1 MRVKRLQLSNYRGFT
16 SLDLDLD
23 HPMTLLV
30 GPNGV
35 GKSTL
40 LTAIAASYSSL
51 FEQLHINKMTLVP
64 DPSDLREGQNSGQI
78 KAVFTHETTDF
89 IGGHTFSTNREG
101 FSRQAVLQ
109 VLRVTREDLFLVLF
123 PTERGLKT
131 AEVQAQPPP
140 RAAKAWEALE
150 PEFSWEIDDTSVEL
164 FWPGFARFVRW
175 FKDREDIE
183 NEQRVAQGDLG
194 LQDPQL
200 KAVRDAVAGLMPGFS
215 RLRIQR
221 SPRPVMVITKGD
233 TQFRLDQLSDG
244 ERNLIALTGELARRM
259 AVASPKSDDPRQL
272 EGVVLIDEIEQHIHP
287 GLQREI
293 LPRLRRAFPRIQFIV
308 STHSPQVLSTAPRD
322 AIVAVDNFAARRL
335 AQGAEGRDSNAILS
349 EIFQV
354 TRRPAEQLAQIE
366 ETRRLIDQGQL
377 ARALEQLDTLAEL
390 VSENDEDVLALR
402 MRLFVA
408 SAGAP
413 PAPEASEEAP

>member
-1 MRVKRLQLSNYRGFT
+1 MRVKRLLLSNYRGFA

-23 HPMTLLV
+23 HPMTILV

-51 FEQLHINKMTLVP
+51 FDHIKIEKMDLVP
-64 DPSDLREGQNSGQI
+64 DPSDLREGQDSGEFR
-78 KAVFTHETTDF
+78 VEFSNDMV
-89 IGGHTFSTNREG
+89 GGYKLSTPSAAEE
-101 FSRQAVLQ
+101 
-109 VLRVTREDLFLVLF
+109 RVYQNISQFRAAPAGLFLLFF

-140 RAAKAWEALE
+140 RPAKAWEAVHPDL
-150 PEFSWEIDDTSVEL
+150 PWEIDDTSVEL

-183 NEQRVAQGDLG
+183 NEQRVARGDLG

-259 AVASPKSDDPRQL
+259 AVASPRSDDPRQL

-293 LPRLRRAFPRIQFIV
+293 LPRLRRAFPNVQFIV

-377 ARALEQLDTLAEL
+377 AQAHQQLDTLAEL
-390 VSENDEDVLALR
+390 VSENDDDVLALR

-408 SAGAP
+408 SAGGP

>member
-1 MRVKRLQLSNYRGFT
+1 MRVKRLLLSNYRGFA

-23 HPMTLLV
+23 HPMTILV

-40 LTAIAASYSSL
+40 LTAIATSYTGL
-51 FEQLHINKMTLVP
+51 ANQLQKLRMGLVP
-64 DPSDLREGQNSGQI
+64 DPSDLREGQDSGEI
-78 KAVFTHETTDF
+78 RAEFSDGMVGGYRLF
-89 IGGHTFSTNREG
+89 IPPGTNERACENI
-101 FSRQAVLQ
+101 SRSEA
-109 VLRVTREDLFLVLF
+109 RPEHLFLVF
-123 PTERGLKT
+123 FQTERGLKT

-140 RAAKAWEALE
+140 RPAKSWEALE
-150 PEFSWEIDDTSVEL
+150 PDSPWEIDDASVEL
-164 FWPGFARFVRW
+164 FWPGYARFVRW

-183 NEQRVAQGDLG
+183 NEQRVARGDLG

-259 AVASPKSDDPRQL
+259 AVASPRSDDPRQL

-293 LPRLRRAFPRIQFIV
+293 LPRLRSAFPNVQFIV

-354 TRRPAEQLAQIE
+354 TRRPVEQLAQIE

-377 ARALEQLDTLAEL
+377 AQAHQRLDTLAEL
-390 VSENDEDVLALR
+390 VSENDDDVLALR

-408 SAGAP
+408 SAGPP